1 MLFTYF
7 IALKLLLKPLKK
19 NESKVINKIRN
30 IKINHDAFLKLS
42 IKIGM
47 DINTEKNIFDIELKY
62 INRDVFILFT
72 LFLVVNN
79 VSIVSPIIFFL
90 KKFKLCKYWHLNEKK
105 CYFEIKKLKNNRK
118 IEDFSKKCAK
128 KGFFIEKMRFALIFL
143 LFYN

>member
-1 MLFTYF
+1 MNDIADSKYKVNKSLIKKLLFTYF
-7 IALKLLLKPLKK
+7 IALKLLVKPLKK

-62 INRDVFILFT
+62 INRDVFKLFT

-79 VSIVSPIIFFL
+79 VSIVSPIIFF
-90 KKFKLCKYWHLNEKK
+90 
-105 CYFEIKKLKNNRK
+105 
-118 IEDFSKKCAK
+118 
-128 KGFFIEKMRFALIFL
+128 
-143 LFYN
+143 